1 LCFVLLSQLKWE
13 TDRNLTTLRPN
24 SNKLEAKGYG
34 TKASWESKV
43 ESQPD
48 NADDADC
55 DDMAMMSKGDIS
67 TAKTRPKKTGGG
79 EEGN

>member
-1 LCFVLLSQLKWE
+1 
-13 TDRNLTTLRPN
+13 LRPN

-34 TKASWESKV
+34 TKASWESKGRRKEMPKNEV

-67 TAKTRPKKTGGG
+67 TARTRPKKQVGGRRAIDC
-79 EEGN
+79 EVSCDW